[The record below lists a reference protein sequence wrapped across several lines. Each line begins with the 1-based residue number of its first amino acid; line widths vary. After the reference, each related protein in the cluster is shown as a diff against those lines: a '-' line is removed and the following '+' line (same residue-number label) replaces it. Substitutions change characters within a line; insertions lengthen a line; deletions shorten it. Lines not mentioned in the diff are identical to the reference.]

1 MSNMEQNN
9 SFGKKIKRRIRKLV
23 YVDIYASGVMST
35 GVGIAYYF
43 HSTLVAIGFS
53 LAAILVGLEGLYLA
67 GDEVVD

>member
-1 MSNMEQNN
+1 MVNMETTNN
-9 SFGKKIKRRIRKLV
+9 TGKKIRKKIRKLV
-23 YVDIYASGVMST
+23 YIDIYASGVMST

-53 LAAILVGLEGLYLA
+53 LTTILVGLQGLYLA

>member
-1 MSNMEQNN
+1 MVNMENN
-9 SFGKKIKRRIRKLV
+9 TNTGKRIRKKIRKLV

-53 LAAILVGLEGLYLA
+53 LAAILVGLQGLYLA

>member
-1 MSNMEQNN
+1 MVNIETTNN
-9 SFGKKIKRRIRKLV
+9 TGKKIRKKIRKLV
-23 YVDIYASGVMST
+23 YIDIYASGVMST

-53 LAAILVGLEGLYLA
+53 LMAILVGLQGLYLA

>member
-1 MSNMEQNN
+1 MIDMETNTN
-9 SFGKKIKRRIRKLV
+9 ISKKVRRKIRKLV
-23 YVDIYASGVMST
+23 YVDIYASGIMST

-53 LAAILVGLEGLYLA
+53 LAAILVGFQGLYLA

>member
-1 MSNMEQNN
+1 MVNMETN
-9 SFGKKIKRRIRKLV
+9 SNTGKKIRKRIRKLV
-23 YVDIYASGVMST
+23 YIDIYASGVMSA

-53 LAAILVGLEGLYLA
+53 LAAILVGLQGLYLA